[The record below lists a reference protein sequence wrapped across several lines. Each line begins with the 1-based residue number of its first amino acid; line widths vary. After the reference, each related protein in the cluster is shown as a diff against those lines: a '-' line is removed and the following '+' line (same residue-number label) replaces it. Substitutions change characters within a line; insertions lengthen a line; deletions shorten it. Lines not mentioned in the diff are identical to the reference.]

1 MGISKITVS
10 GNIGRDPELRSFKDG
25 TAILKFSLAGNTG
38 YGEKKVTTWY
48 DCSIF
53 GKKAES
59 LSPHLNKGKMILVHG
74 DFQIR
79 EWEKDGR
86 KGKSAEIRV
95 SDIEFMGGKQ
105 DAKAGGDPNN
115 APAETSEFPPDTGFG
130 APDGGVPF

>member
-10 GNIGRDPELRSFKDG
+10 GNIGRDPELRAFKDG

-53 GKKAES
+53 GKRAES

-86 KGKSAEIRV
+86 KGKSAEILV
-95 SDIEFMGGKQ
+95 SDVEFMGGKAQ
-105 DAKAGGDPNN
+105 EG
-115 APAETSEFPPDTGFG
+115 APSTSEPQTEPAQTDEFG
-130 APDGGVPF
+130 EAPF